1 MSEIKGRAERKIRKE
16 YEGEFSD
23 ETIYAMIDIINHTQS
38 PHFKNILSYVINKQ
52 IEEFITLAKQSK
64 EKIGKF
70 TKQPVQKEL
79 FSQLKTFWKRLFYI
93 KRMKKLYEDTEKME
107 NSSEKTV
114 NYVSLFDNV
123 IGNAESIKNDNNA
136 LSVEVVLRNEEYSC
150 QVYLNQN
157 HNGSFKHFEQIIE
170 ERLQI
175 KLDGYVESK

>member
-52 IEEFITLAKQSK
+52 FEEFITLAKQSK

-93 KRMKKLYEDTEKME
+93 KRMKKLFDDVEKIEDCLDKST
-107 NSSEKTV
+107 SYTV
-114 NYVSLFDNV
+114 LFDRTISGV
-123 IGNAESIKNDNNA
+123 ESIRKEEKFIS
-136 LSVEVVLRNEEYSC
+136 LEVSMQGYEYSC
-150 QVYLNQN
+150 QIYLNQN
-157 HNGSFKHFEQIIE
+157 HNGTFKPFEQILE
-170 ERLQI
+170 ERTQI
-175 KLDGYVESK
+175 RMAGNK